1 MLSNI
6 SKNLQLKSLIN
17 LASKFKYLIKN
28 NEKIRLL
35 ACVLSGFF
43 SSVPF
48 YFERLF
54 IIEWVCFIPLFCVL
68 YSCNNKRFRR
78 TFLYGFLFHFSRS
91 VIILSWFKELYLMQ
105 SLSIPPIIMIFVIA
119 AAIIGLSAIQAV
131 PFGMCSYIIAKC
143 EEKGFPA
150 LFLPFISAILFT
162 AGELIN
168 TVFQQVGLVG
178 FPWVQTYISQAGFIF
193 GIQSASIFGAHFISF
208 IIIICNALIACAVIK
223 CGIVQK
229 ICVIL
234 PIGLFTLNLFYG
246 IISLETN
253 STFENSISALAYQDN
268 NSSYSKWNGS
278 SRDICDGF
286 ILDMEN
292 TYNKENMPELIV
304 LSETVFT
311 VSINN
316 SSKGA
321 YIRNALCDFTKE
333 YENTIVAG
341 GFLTEDGKT
350 YNAQFVFENGK
361 ILDTVYKKRTLVP
374 FGEYIPAEKLALNL
388 FPFIDNFNLSGN
400 ALAKS
405 VDTNIIRSSVGNL
418 GGLICYDSIF
428 YYNTTSSVK
437 DGAQILVLSTN
448 DSWYNDSGAA
458 YHHYAQAVFRAI
470 ESRKPLVRSA
480 TTGFC
485 GIIDKYGRTLDKT
498 KLLQKGFAVAEIS
511 KSSEITAFVLYE
523 YSWYYALCIL
533 TLAIIVFTK
542 IKRKKSELHK

>member
-6 SKNLQLKSLIN
+6 SKNLQLKSLMN
-17 LASKFKYLIKN
+17 SVSKFRYYIRN

-54 IIEWVCFIPLFCVL
+54 IIEWVCFIPLFCTL
-68 YSCNNKRFRR
+68 FSRNNSRR
-78 TFLYGFLFHFSRS
+78 HTFLYGFLFHFSRS
-91 VIILSWFKELYLMQ
+91 VIILSWFKELYFMQ
-105 SLSIPPIIMIFVIA
+105 SLSIPPIVMIFIIA
-119 AAIIGLSAIQAV
+119 AAIIGLSAIQAI
-131 PFGMCSYIIAKC
+131 PFGLCSFIIVKF
-143 EEKGFPA
+143 EEKNLPS
-150 LFLPFISAILFT
+150 LFLPLISAILFT

-178 FPWVQTYISQAGFIF
+178 FPWVQTYISQSGFIF
-193 GIQSASIFGAHFISF
+193 GIQSASVLGAHFISF
-208 IIIICNALIACAVIK
+208 LIIICNAFIACAVTK

-246 IISLETN
+246 IICLETN
-253 STFENSISALAYQDN
+253 STFENSINALAYQDN

-278 SRDICDGF
+278 SKDICDGF
-286 ILDMEN
+286 ISDMEN
-292 TYNKENMPELIV
+292 TYNEKNMPELIV
-304 LSETVFT
+304 LSETVFPI
-311 VSINN
+311 SINN
-316 SSKGA
+316 SSTGA
-321 YIRNALCDFTKE
+321 YIRNALCDFTEK
-333 YENTIVAG
+333 YKNTIVAG
-341 GFLTEDGKT
+341 GFLTENGKR
-350 YNAQFVFENGK
+350 YNAQFVFENGR

-374 FGEYIPAEKLALNL
+374 FGEYIPAEKLILNL
-388 FPFIDNFNLSGN
+388 FPFFDSFNLSGD
-400 ALAKS
+400 ALTKS
-405 VDTNIIRSSVGNL
+405 VDTNIIKSSVGNL

-428 YYNTTSSVK
+428 YYNTSTSVK

-458 YHHYAQAVFRAI
+458 YHHYAQAVFRAV

-498 KLLQKGFAVAEIS
+498 KLLQKDYAAAEIS
-511 KSSEITAFVLYE
+511 KNSELSAFVRMG
-523 YSWYYALCIL
+523 YSWYYTLCII
-533 TLAIIVFTK
+533 TLVFIAVSK
-542 IKRKKSELHK
+542 FKRRKL

>member
-1 MLSNI
+1 M
-6 SKNLQLKSLIN
+6 N
-17 LASKFKYLIKN
+17 LALKFKHHIKN

-48 YFERLF
+48 YFEKLF
-54 IIEWVCFIPLFCVL
+54 IIEWVSFIPLFCVL
-68 YSCNNKRFRR
+68 FSCNNKSSRR

-91 VIILSWFKELYLMQ
+91 VVILSWFKELYFMQ
-105 SLSIPPIIMIFVIA
+105 SLSISPIIMILVIIS
-119 AAIIGLSAIQAV
+119 AIIGLSAIQAV
-131 PFGMCSYIIAKC
+131 PFGVCSYIIAKC
-143 EEKGFPA
+143 EKMDFA
-150 LFLPFISAILFT
+150 VLFLPLVSAILFT

-168 TVFQQVGLVG
+168 TVFQEVGLVG
-178 FPWVQTYISQAGFIF
+178 FPWVQTYISQAGFTI
-193 GIQSASIFGAHFISF
+193 GIQSASVFGAHFISF
-208 IIIICNALIACAVIK
+208 LIIFCNAIIACAVLK

-229 ICVIL
+229 ICVIMS
-234 PIGLFTLNLFYG
+234 ISLFTLNLFYG

-253 STFENSISALAYQDN
+253 STIENSINTLAYQDN
-268 NSSYSKWNGS
+268 NSSYSKWNAS
-278 SRDICDGF
+278 AKDICDDF
-286 ILDMEN
+286 ISDMESMF
-292 TYNKENMPELIV
+292 TKDDIPKLIV
-304 LSETVFT
+304 LSETVFP

-321 YIRNALCDFTKE
+321 YIRNVLCDFTKK

-341 GFLTEDGKT
+341 GFFTEDGKS

-374 FGEYIPAEKLALNL
+374 FGEYIPAKKLVLNL
-388 FPFIDNFNLSGN
+388 FPFIENFNLSGN

-405 VDTNIIRSSVGNL
+405 IDTNIIRSSVGNL

-428 YYNTTSSVK
+428 YYNISSSVK

-458 YHHYAQAVFRAI
+458 YHHYAQAVFRAV
-470 ESRKPLVRSA
+470 ESRKPLARSA

-485 GIIDKYGRTLDKT
+485 GIIDEYGRTLDKT
-498 KLLQKGFAVAEIS
+498 NLLEKGFASAEIS
-511 KSSEITAFVLYE
+511 KNSEITAFVRFG
-523 YSWYYALCIL
+523 YSWYYALCGL
-533 TLAIIVFTK
+533 TIVFYAFSK
-542 IKRKKSELHK
+542 MKKKKPKSQK